1 MSTRALI
8 AKELKSGKYKTIYC
22 HSDGYP
28 KGVGK
33 TLLTE
38 YNTEEKLD
46 ALLDLGDL
54 SIFGKQLAPDP
65 TKPHEHL
72 DWQRDVT
79 LAYGR
84 DIGEKGTEA
93 REYTYRRLLKASD
106 ADYIY
111 VLGEDG
117 TWQFTNAKKEPTVW
131 KNLAEELQGELQA
144 GASQEEN
151 NETEDA
157 ETESFTQSM

>member
-8 AKELKSGKYKTIYC
+8 AKELKNGKYKTIYC
-22 HSDGYP
+22 HNDGYP

-33 TLLTE
+33 TLLAE

-46 ALLDLGDL
+46 ALLNLGDL
-54 SIFGKQLAPDP
+54 SILGKQLTPDP

-117 TWQFTNAKKEPTVW
+117 TWQFTNAKKEPMVW
-131 KNLAEELQGELQA
+131 KNLAEELQGELLA
-144 GASQEEN
+144 SASQEEN

-157 ETESFTQSM
+157 EAESFTQSM

>member
-8 AKELKSGKYKTIYC
+8 AKELKNGKYKTIYC

-54 SIFGKQLAPDP
+54 SILGK
-65 TKPHEHL
+65 
-72 DWQRDVT
+72 
-79 LAYGR
+79 
-84 DIGEKGTEA
+84 
-93 REYTYRRLLKASD
+93 
-106 ADYIY
+106 
-111 VLGEDG
+111 
-117 TWQFTNAKKEPTVW
+117 
-131 KNLAEELQGELQA
+131 
-144 GASQEEN
+144 
-151 NETEDA
+151 
-157 ETESFTQSM
+157 

>member
-8 AKELKSGKYKTIYC
+8 AKELKNGKYKTIYC
-22 HSDGYP
+22 HNDGYP

-46 ALLDLGDL
+46 ALLNLGDL
-54 SIFGKQLAPDP
+54 SILGKQLAPDP

-111 VLGEDG
+111 VLGKDG
-117 TWQFTNAKKEPTVW
+117 AWLSSKVPQRKRLPFCGYHMGYRDRRQKRSNCHRH
-131 KNLAEELQGELQA
+131 
-144 GASQEEN
+144 
-151 NETEDA
+151 
-157 ETESFTQSM
+157 

>member
-8 AKELKSGKYKTIYC
+8 AKELKNGKYKTIYC
-22 HSDGYP
+22 HNDGYP

-46 ALLDLGDL
+46 ELLKLGDV
-54 SIFGKQLAPDP
+54 SILGKQLTPDP
-65 TKPHEHL
+65 AKPHGHL
-72 DWQRDVT
+72 DWQKDVT

-84 DIGEKGTEA
+84 DIGETSVYA
-93 REYTYRRLLKASD
+93 REYTYRRLLKAAD

-117 TWQFTNAKKEPTVW
+117 SWQFTNAKKEPTVW
-131 KNLAEELQGELQA
+131 KNLSEELQSELQA
-144 GASQEEN
+144 SETQEEN
-151 NETEDA
+151 KETEEA
-157 ETESFTQSM
+157 ETEGLTQSM